1 MELKGIIDEDFVN
14 YKKPSMFLAT
24 CYCDWKC
31 LTEKNLDISIC
42 QNSELVKQKNI
53 EISVNKIIE
62 RYLNNPISQ
71 SIVIG
76 GLEPVKQF
84 GDVINFIYELRI
96 TYNCSDNIV
105 IYTGYYPE
113 EIKEELSSLLQY
125 KNIVVKFG
133 RFEINSE
140 KRFDKILGIWLNSS
154 NQWAEKI
161 S

>member
-1 MELKGIIDEDFVN
+1 MELKDIVDEDFIN

-31 LTEKNLDISIC
+31 LTEKNLDINIC
-42 QNSELVKQKNI
+42 QNSKLVNQENI

-71 SIVIG
+71 AIVIG
-76 GLEPVKQF
+76 GLEPIKQF
-84 GDVINFIYELRI
+84 NEVLSFINCLRYKYKCDDDVI
-96 TYNCSDNIV
+96 
-105 IYTGYYPE
+105 IYTGYYPD
-113 EIKEELSSLLQY
+113 EIQNETNLLKQY
-125 KNIVVKFG
+125 KNIIVKFG

-140 KRFDKILGIWLNSS
+140 KRFDEILGIWLNSS